1 MLEPAQAVLEIV
13 KRNRIDVVLTLPC
26 EKLSALLQLVAADR
40 SLCHVGL
47 TREENGVGISAGVA
61 LAGGRPLMIIQST
74 GLGNM
79 INALMS
85 LTVTYQLPLPI
96 LASWRG
102 AHDEQIEAQVPLGV
116 RMPALLEAL
125 GVNYTI
131 IEFAAQLDLLDSV
144 IQDAF
149 VHERP
154 HIALISPRAWVPEA
168 QAQEPP
174 QVCRPQRHKALTF
187 SRAGQAPELT
197 RYEAIR
203 IISEYLTDEVV
214 IANIGVPSKELYAVR
229 DRALNFYMLGS
240 MGQATPIGLGVALRT
255 KRETI
260 VLEGDSSLLM
270 ACCLPTVATLGPENL
285 TIICLDNGT
294 CGSTGDQPTPFT
306 GDLAVL
312 AMSGGVAN
320 TSAARTAKELQS
332 ALAQRYHEPGP
343 RFLHLKL
350 KPGNAAVANIPLT
363 AKVIKQRVMTAL
375 RRT

>member
-1 MLEPAQAVLEIV
+1 MPEPARVALEIV
-13 KRNRIDVVLTLPC
+13 KRNRIEVVSTLPC

-40 SLCHVGL
+40 ALMHVGL

-74 GLGNM
+74 GLGTM

-85 LTVTYQLPLPI
+85 LTVTYRLPLPI

-102 AHDEQIEAQVPLGV
+102 VHDEQIEAQVPLGE
-116 RMPALLEAL
+116 RLPALLTAL

-131 IEFAAQLDLLDSV
+131 IENYSQLELVEAV
-144 IQDAF
+144 IRDAF
-149 VHERP
+149 DHERP
-154 HIALISPRAWVPEA
+154 HIALISPRTWVPEDHVA
-168 QAQEPP
+168 AEPP
-174 QVCRPQRHKALTF
+174 ACHKEPF
-187 SRAGQAPELT
+187 EFRYSRTGQAPELT

-203 IISEYLTDEVV
+203 IIAESLTDEAV

-270 ACCLPTVATLGPENL
+270 GSCLPTVATMAPKNL

-306 GDLAVL
+306 GDLAML
-312 AMSGGVAN
+312 AMSVGIAT
-320 TSAARTAKELQS
+320 TSAATTEKEIRS
-332 ALAQRYHEPGP
+332 ALAQRSQEPGP

-350 KPGNAAVANIPLT
+350 KPGNAAVANVPLT
-363 AKVIKQRVMTAL
+363 AEAITRRVMAAL
-375 RRT
+375 RST

>member
-1 MLEPAQAVLEIV
+1 MPEPARAVLEIV
-13 KRNRIDVVLTLPC
+13 KRNRIDVVSTLPC
-26 EKLSALLQLVAADR
+26 EKLSALLQLVAADP

-74 GLGNM
+74 GLGNL

-85 LTVTYQLPLPI
+85 LTVTYRLPLPI

-102 AHDEQIEAQVPLGV
+102 VHDEQIEAQVPLGE
-116 RMPALLEAL
+116 RMPALLAAL
-125 GVNYTI
+125 RVHYTI
-131 IEFAAQLDLLDSV
+131 IESAAQLDLLETV
-144 IQDAF
+144 IQDSF
-149 VHERP
+149 VRERP
-154 HIALISPRAWVPEA
+154 HIALISPRAWAPEA
-168 QAQEPP
+168 QAKEAPP
-174 QVCRPQRHKALTF
+174 VCQQKSMAVTC
-187 SRAGQAPELT
+187 SCAGQAPELT

-203 IISEYLTDEVV
+203 IISEYLTDEAV

-255 KRETI
+255 KRETM

-270 ACCLPTVATLGPENL
+270 GSCLPTVATISPENL

-294 CGSTGDQPTPFT
+294 CGSTGDQLTPFT

-312 AMSGGVAN
+312 AMSVGIAN
-320 TSAARTAKELQS
+320 TRAATTEKELRS
-332 ALAQRYHEPGP
+332 ALAQRYYEPGP
-343 RFLHLKL
+343 RFLHLKV
-350 KPGNAAVANIPLT
+350 KPGNAAVANVPLT
-363 AKVIKQRVMTAL
+363 ADAIKQRFMAAL
-375 RRT
+375 KSI